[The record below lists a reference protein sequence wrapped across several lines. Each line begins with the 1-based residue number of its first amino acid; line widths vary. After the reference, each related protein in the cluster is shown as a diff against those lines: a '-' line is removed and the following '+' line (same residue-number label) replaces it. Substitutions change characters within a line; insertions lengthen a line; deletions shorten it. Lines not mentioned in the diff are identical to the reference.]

1 MSASMLRTVFAVCVV
16 WAAVAP
22 AGVGATP
29 EDLDPTFGTGGVV
42 AIAEPD
48 TVAGPMRV
56 LPEDGIL
63 LVVEGTDSPKR
74 GLWKFDP
81 AGLPDA
87 SFGGGDGFV
96 AVTEF
101 CSESK
106 CRIVDIAA
114 SKSAVHVLLS
124 SLQVAGLRADGALD
138 RRFGTDGYAGAP
150 SQVREVRSLGLDG
163 LGRLVILAH
172 ADAGGLA
179 YRLRP
184 DGTLDA
190 SYGSDPGHPGVVSLG
205 SGEVGPAIVDA
216 DGTVVWLTYGNG
228 ERIRRLLSD
237 GRVDAAFMP
246 MWPSDMHGSAML
258 RDRAGRIIVGGAER
272 LAYPRYRPV
281 VLAFDATGTPDTG
294 FGSAGVARIATDVP
308 GEDGSVAAMTVDSVG
323 RIVVTGGVGRRGY
336 TPLEAWIPRMLIARL
351 LPDGSPDTH
360 FAPAGAAALRM
371 GIGTDGRDVEVQT
384 SGRIVV
390 AGGVLEEI
398 RYVSKYQDT
407 RYRAVLF
414 ALTGGSTVYDRPYAE
429 SVAIEYFHRGY
440 GHYFASA
447 GVGETRRLDTDPDWK
462 AQWSRTGYAFNV
474 WSVPEAE
481 RLPVCRFWSGQSFAP
496 KSSHFYTPYAGEC
509 AKVKADP
516 VWQFE
521 GNAFALRL
529 PEAGLGFVTCPSD
542 TRPLYRAYNR
552 GMSGA
557 PNHRYTTDRAVL
569 DEMIAQG
576 WTMEGDASTQVFACV
591 PRHD

>member
-138 RRFGTDGYAGAP
+138 RR
-150 SQVREVRSLGLDG
+150 LDG
-163 LGRLVILAH
+163 
-172 ADAGGLA
+172 
-179 YRLRP
+179 RLRRRP
-184 DGTLDA
+184 LGGPQGSIAGPRWPGALGDPRPCRRRGACIPPAARWNARHEL
-190 SYGSDPGHPGVVSLG
+190 GSDPGHPGVVSLG

-216 DGTVVWLTYGNG
+216 DGTVVWLMYDNG

-237 GRVDAAFMP
+237 GRVDVAFVP
-246 MWPSDMHGSAML
+246 MWPSDMFGSAML
-258 RDRAGRIIVGGAER
+258 RDRAGRIIVGG
-272 LAYPRYRPV
+272 PSVWPI
-281 VLAFDATGTPDTG
+281 PDT
-294 FGSAGVARIATDVP
+294 
-308 GEDGSVAAMTVDSVG
+308 
-323 RIVVTGGVGRRGY
+323 
-336 TPLEAWIPRMLIARL
+336 
-351 LPDGSPDTH
+351 
-360 FAPAGAAALRM
+360 AL
-371 GIGTDGRDVEVQT
+371 
-384 SGRIVV
+384 
-390 AGGVLEEI
+390 
-398 RYVSKYQDT
+398 
-407 RYRAVLF
+407 
-414 ALTGGSTVYDRPYAE
+414 
-429 SVAIEYFHRGY
+429 
-440 GHYFASA
+440 
-447 GVGETRRLDTDPDWK
+447 
-462 AQWSRTGYAFNV
+462 
-474 WSVPEAE
+474 
-481 RLPVCRFWSGQSFAP
+481 
-496 KSSHFYTPYAGEC
+496 
-509 AKVKADP
+509 
-516 VWQFE
+516 
-521 GNAFALRL
+521 
-529 PEAGLGFVTCPSD
+529 
-542 TRPLYRAYNR
+542 
-552 GMSGA
+552 
-557 PNHRYTTDRAVL
+557 
-569 DEMIAQG
+569 
-576 WTMEGDASTQVFACV
+576 
-591 PRHD
+591 